1 MTLED
6 GDPRSIGG
14 YTLEGRL
21 GAGGMGVVYRARSL
35 SGRQVAVKVIRPEL
49 AQDQGFRDRF
59 RREVEAA
66 RQVSGAF
73 TAPVVDADAEG
84 PTPWLATL
92 FVPGLSLAERVAR
105 QGTLSV
111 PEVRRLAAGLA
122 EALRDIHRTGLVHRD
137 LKPGNVLLAEDG
149 PRVIDFGISWATDA
163 TRLTRTGATIG
174 TPPFMAPEQF
184 RHDTVGPAAD
194 VFSLGAVLVHAA
206 TGHGPFDGDNLHTIG
221 FRVVYEEPDLTSLP
235 DELRP
240 LITACL
246 AKDPAHRPTL
256 QQLLESLSAP
266 GRTALPRPPAST
278 PPASTPAASAPDAS
292 TPAASAPDASTPAAS
307 APDASTPVAP
317 APAPPA
323 PVAPTPTAP
332 ATPAAPTPTAPA
344 PPVPGGEHPWPVTAP
359 AGPPPAARP
368 GAARRRTPL
377 IAAAA
382 LAVVAAVAVPT
393 ALDLFG
399 DDQKGKGRGT
409 GLGPTPSRITTT
421 PSSSAGAPCVPG
433 QSLLRG
439 AGSAT
444 QRKALT
450 GWIRDHTRT
459 CPDDEVAY
467 EGSGSGLG
475 FMEFQTG
482 KADFAVLNEPMTSS
496 QSSWAERRC
505 GDGRTLQIPVTTMPV
520 AVVLHL
526 EGVDSLVLDART
538 VAGIFTGRI
547 TRWNDP
553 AIARLNRSVPLPAK
567 DIGVLHHLGLSQS
580 TLVLSHYLAGA
591 APEDWPYRPKEA
603 MPVKTGEGVPAE
615 NVAARISGTDG
626 TISYLPMGETKAE
639 DLIPVR
645 LDTGGAQPVLPD
657 DGSLVEGAAKAR
669 RLHAEGT
676 DLAMEIDHA
685 TRAQGAY
692 PIFRFGYAVLCAPGK
707 TPAKTPDA
715 RPFFVHAVDDDG
727 RRTAAQLGYGALPK
741 KLAQEVENVL
751 ERGN

>member
-1 MTLED
+1 MTLQD
-6 GDPRSIGG
+6 GDPRSIGA

-35 SGRQVAVKVIRPEL
+35 SGQVAVKVIRPEL

-59 RREVEAA
+59 RREAEAA

-84 PTPWLATL
+84 PMPWLATL
-92 FVPGLSLAERVAR
+92 FVPGPSLAERVAR

-149 PRVIDFGISWATDA
+149 PRVIDFGISRATDA

-184 RHDTVGPAAD
+184 RHDAVGPAAD
-194 VFSLGAVLVHAA
+194 VFSLGSVLVHAA
-206 TGHGPFDGDNLHTIG
+206 TGHGPFDGDNPHTIG

-240 LITACL
+240 LVTACL

-256 QQLLESLSAP
+256 EQLLESLGAP
-266 GRTALPRPPAST
+266 GQAVLPQPPAQVAST
-278 PPASTPAASAPDAS
+278 P
-292 TPAASAPDASTPAAS
+292 
-307 APDASTPVAP
+307 P

-323 PVAPTPTAP
+323 PAPAASTPVAPTPTAP
-332 ATPAAPTPTAPA
+332 AFAPTPT
-344 PPVPGGEHPWPVTAP
+344 PPVPGGEHLRPVTAP
-359 AGPPPAARP
+359 AGSLPAARP
-368 GAARRRTPL
+368 AASRRRTPL
-377 IAAAA
+377 IAAAV

-393 ALDLFG
+393 ALDRFG
-399 DDQKGKGRGT
+399 DEEKGKGRGT
-409 GLGPTPSRITTT
+409 GLGPTPSQTTTT
-421 PSSSAGAPCVPG
+421 PSSSTGTPCVPG

-459 CPDDEVAY
+459 CPDDEVVY

-475 FMEFQTG
+475 FMEFQTE

-496 QSSWAERRC
+496 RTTWADRRC
-505 GDGRTLQIPVTTMPV
+505 GDGRTLQIPVATMPV
-520 AVVLHL
+520 AIVFHL
-526 EGVDSLVLDART
+526 EGVDSIVLDART
-538 VAGIFTGRI
+538 VAGIFAGRI
-547 TRWNDP
+547 TKWNDP
-553 AIARLNRSVPLPAK
+553 AIARLNRAVPLPAK
-567 DIGVLHHLGLSQS
+567 DIGVLHHLGQSQS

-603 MPVKTGEGVPAE
+603 MPVKTGEGVLEE
-615 NVAARISGTDG
+615 NIAARISRTDG
-626 TISYLPMGETKAE
+626 TISYLPPGEMEAE
-639 DLIPVR
+639 DLAPVR

-657 DGSLVEGAAKAR
+657 ADSLVEGAAKAR
-669 RLHAEGT
+669 RLHAGGT
-676 DLAMEIDHA
+676 DLTMEIDHA
-685 TRAQGAY
+685 TRAQDAY

-707 TPAKTPDA
+707 NPARTPDA

-751 ERGN
+751 EQGN

>member
-1 MTLED
+1 MTLQD
-6 GDPRSIGG
+6 GDPRSIGA

-84 PTPWLATL
+84 PMPWLATL
-92 FVPGLSLAERVAR
+92 FVPGPSLAERVAR

-149 PRVIDFGISWATDA
+149 PRVIDFGISRATDA

-184 RHDTVGPAAD
+184 RHDAVGPAAD
-194 VFSLGAVLVHAA
+194 VFSLGSVLVHAA

-240 LITACL
+240 LVTACL

-256 QQLLESLSAP
+256 EQLLESLGAP
-266 GRTALPRPPAST
+266 GQAVLPQPPAQVAST
-278 PPASTPAASAPDAS
+278 PPA
-292 TPAASAPDASTPAAS
+292 
-307 APDASTPVAP
+307 
-317 APAPPA
+317 PA

-332 ATPAAPTPTAPA
+332 AFAPTPT
-344 PPVPGGEHPWPVTAP
+344 PPVPGGEHPRPVTAP
-359 AGPPPAARP
+359 AGSPPAARP
-368 GAARRRTPL
+368 AASRRRTPL
-377 IAAAA
+377 IAAAV

-393 ALDLFG
+393 ALDRFG
-399 DDQKGKGRGT
+399 DEEKGKGRGT
-409 GLGPTPSRITTT
+409 GLGPTPSQTTTT
-421 PSSSAGAPCVPG
+421 PSSSTGTPCVPG

-459 CPDDEVAY
+459 CPDDEVVY

-475 FMEFQTG
+475 FMEFQTE

-496 QSSWAERRC
+496 QTTWADRRC
-505 GDGRTLQIPVTTMPV
+505 GDGRTLQIPVATMPV
-520 AVVLHL
+520 AVVFHL
-526 EGVDSLVLDART
+526 EGVDSIVLDART
-538 VAGIFTGRI
+538 VAGIFAGRI
-547 TRWNDP
+547 TKWNDP
-553 AIARLNRSVPLPAK
+553 AIARLNRAVPLPAK
-567 DIGVLHHLGLSQS
+567 DIGVLHHLGQSQS

-603 MPVKTGEGVPAE
+603 MPVKTGEGVLEE
-615 NVAARISGTDG
+615 NIAARISRTDG
-626 TISYLPMGETKAE
+626 TISYLPPGEMEAE
-639 DLIPVR
+639 DLAPVR

-657 DGSLVEGAAKAR
+657 ADSLVEGAAKAR
-669 RLHAEGT
+669 RLHAGGT
-676 DLAMEIDHA
+676 DLTMEIDHA
-685 TRAQGAY
+685 TRAQDAY

-707 TPAKTPDA
+707 NPARTPDA

-727 RRTAAQLGYGALPK
+727 RRTAAQLGYGAFPK

-751 ERGN
+751 EQGN

>member
-1 MTLED
+1 MTLQD
-6 GDPRSIGG
+6 GDPRSIGA

-84 PTPWLATL
+84 PMPWLATL
-92 FVPGLSLAERVAR
+92 FVPGPSLAERVAR

-149 PRVIDFGISWATDA
+149 PRVIDFGISRATDA

-184 RHDTVGPAAD
+184 RHDAVGPAAD
-194 VFSLGAVLVHAA
+194 VFSLGSVLVHAA

-240 LITACL
+240 LVTACL

-256 QQLLESLSAP
+256 EQLLESLGAP
-266 GRTALPRPPAST
+266 GQAVLPQPPAQVAST
-278 PPASTPAASAPDAS
+278 PPA
-292 TPAASAPDASTPAAS
+292 
-307 APDASTPVAP
+307 
-317 APAPPA
+317 PA

-332 ATPAAPTPTAPA
+332 AFAPTPT
-344 PPVPGGEHPWPVTAP
+344 PPVPGGEHPRPVTAP
-359 AGPPPAARP
+359 AGSPPAARP
-368 GAARRRTPL
+368 AASRRRTPL
-377 IAAAA
+377 IAAAV

-393 ALDLFG
+393 ALDRFG
-399 DDQKGKGRGT
+399 DEEKGKGRGT
-409 GLGPTPSRITTT
+409 GLGPTPSQTTTT
-421 PSSSAGAPCVPG
+421 PSSSTGTPCVPG

-459 CPDDEVAY
+459 CPDDEVVY

-475 FMEFQTG
+475 FMEFQTE

-496 QSSWAERRC
+496 RTTWADRRC
-505 GDGRTLQIPVTTMPV
+505 GDGRTLQIPVATMPV
-520 AVVLHL
+520 AVVFHL
-526 EGVDSLVLDART
+526 EGVDSIVLDART
-538 VAGIFTGRI
+538 VAGIFAGRI
-547 TRWNDP
+547 TKWNDP
-553 AIARLNRSVPLPAK
+553 AIARLNRAVPLPAK
-567 DIGVLHHLGLSQS
+567 DIGVLHHLGQSQS

-603 MPVKTGEGVPAE
+603 MPVKTGEGVLEE
-615 NVAARISGTDG
+615 NIAARISRTDG
-626 TISYLPMGETKAE
+626 TISYLPPGEMEAE
-639 DLIPVR
+639 DLAPVR

-657 DGSLVEGAAKAR
+657 ADSLVEGAAKAR
-669 RLHAEGT
+669 RLHAGGT
-676 DLAMEIDHA
+676 DLTTEIDHA
-685 TRAQGAY
+685 TRAQDAY

-707 TPAKTPDA
+707 NPARTPDA

-751 ERGN
+751 EQGN